1 VVEQLLN
8 HLEEGG
14 CKGKVVPVQ
23 HLYDLQAE
31 IEGHYRE
38 GRIDQDVY
46 QEHLAVFNFSL
57 PGSLPETR
65 SLIVVAIPQPPV
77 RVTFA
82 WDGQP
87 VPLVAPPT
95 YLHWRKTD
103 RRVEGL
109 LMEVLGPQGYR
120 VAPAIVP
127 KKLLAVRSGLAAYG
141 KNNICY
147 VPGMGSFLGLTV
159 YFSDLPCPDD
169 PWREPHMMEACQK
182 CSACLRNCPVGAIT
196 TERFLLHAERC
207 ITFHSERANEI
218 PYPSWIDPSW
228 LDCLVGCMRCQRICP
243 QNKDVREWVEDG
255 VAFTPEEAALLLQGV
270 PLAQLPAATVEKLE
284 QGDLVGLLDVM
295 PRNLGVFLWLHKL
308 NP

>member
-1 VVEQLLN
+1 MIDKLLD
-8 HLEEGG
+8 HLGEEGCRG
-14 CKGKVVPVQ
+14 QVVPVQ
-23 HLYDLQAE
+23 HLSDLQAE

-46 QEHLAVFNFSL
+46 RENLTAFNFSL
-57 PGSLPETR
+57 PDSLPEAC
-65 SLIVVAIPQPPV
+65 SLIVVATPQPPV

-82 WDGQP
+82 WDGR
-87 VPLVAPPT
+87 PLPLIAPPG
-95 YLHWRKTD
+95 YLHWRKTG
-103 RRVEGL
+103 RRVEDL

-147 VPGMGSFLGLTV
+147 VPGMGSFLSLTV
-159 YFSDLPCPDD
+159 YFSDLTCPDD
-169 PWREPHMMEACQK
+169 PWREAQMMAACQN
-182 CSACLRNCPVGAIT
+182 CHACERNCPVGAIT
-196 TERFLLHAERC
+196 AERFLLHAERC
-207 ITFHSERANEI
+207 ITFHSERAREI

-228 LDCLVGCMRCQRICP
+228 LECLVGCMRCQRVCP

-255 VAFTPEEAALLLQGV
+255 VAFTQEETALLLQGV
-270 PLAQLPAATVEKLE
+270 PLAQLPAATVEKVE

-295 PRNLGVFLWLHKL
+295 PRNVGVFLK
-308 NP
+308 